1 MPITII
7 FFGSFGHYSALVLE
21 KLISAQNLQVTRV
34 VTSPAF
40 TNRKGQIEK
49 SPVEVLALQNNIPVT
64 TTMPSKFAEI
74 DSNFEAD
81 FLITAGYGQL
91 LPNSLLAEPKVAALN
106 LHFSVLPKYRGAN
119 PGEWAILMNE
129 KESGISVIEMNEK
142 FDQGGVLFTAST
154 QISSLETRESLY
166 EKLYTL
172 GGEHLPKVI
181 EQVNEGS
188 LKPSPQPNTDLPYAS
203 RFKREDGFINWSAIL
218 ELMSGQKSKLDFAS
232 DKLKQIAELQ
242 KMDALNSAYIERACR
257 ALQSFPSLWTIV
269 STNKGEKRMK
279 LHKSHLDGD
288 KLVLDEVQI
297 EGQTV
302 SLWNQ
307 VKNQVI

>member
-21 KLISAQNLQVTRV
+21 KLLADKNLEVIRV

-49 SPVEVLALQNNIPVT
+49 SPVEILAEKHNLAIT
-64 TTMPSKFAEI
+64 TSMPNKFEDI
-74 DSNFEAD
+74 SSDFRAD

-91 LPNSLLAEPKVAALN
+91 LPNSLLSEPKIASLN

-142 FDQGGVLFTAST
+142 FDQGGVLFTVST
-154 QISSLETRESLY
+154 PIAAEETRESLY

-172 GGEHLPKVI
+172 GGEHLPEVI
-181 EQVNEGS
+181 KQVKENK
-188 LKPSPQPNTDLPYAS
+188 LKPQPQPETNPPYAS
-203 RFKREDGFINWSAIL
+203 RFKREDGFINWEAIIS
-218 ELMSGQKSKLDFAS
+218 LMAGQKPSLNLAS

-242 KMDALNSAYIERACR
+242 KMDCLTSAYIERACR
-257 ALQSFPSLWTIV
+257 ALQNFPSLWTTIP
-269 STNKGEKRMK
+269 TAKGEKRMK
-279 LHKSHLDGD
+279 LHKSHLDNER
-288 KLVLDEVQI
+288 LILDQVQI
-297 EGQTV
+297 EGQTT